1 MEYKKLY
8 DKYLDVYGRK
18 KIMKIFIEM
27 DLDLFEE
34 KHIDIET
41 LKWMKTIADIQKQK
55 LKYSNEFLENIL
67 YGKKPATEKLEIFD
81 WLDLNGITYK
91 FFDATEYKFKRDLR
105 KELLIDKY
113 NERNHVM
120 KSLNLI

>member
-8 DKYLDVYGRK
+8 DKYIDVYGRK

-41 LKWMKTIADIQKQK
+41 LKWMKTIAEIQKQK

-67 YGKKPATEKLEIFD
+67 YGKKPATTKLEIFN

-91 FFDATEYKFKRDLR
+91 FFDANEYKYERELR
-105 KELLIDKY
+105 KDILIDKY
-113 NERNHVM
+113 NQRKYVTS
-120 KSLNLI
+120 SLNLI